1 MISMRKLKEKRSF
14 TVREAA
20 LYAGISYGIMRY
32 WITSGFIPYEELPG
46 SCKGDK
52 RFILIRKFD
61 LDNFLEN
68 RRQKA
73 SQ

>member
-1 MISMRKLKEKRSF
+1 MISMRELKEKHSF

-20 LYAGISYGIMRY
+20 LYAGVSYGIMRY
-32 WITSGFIPYEELPG
+32 WITSGFIPCEALPG

-52 RFILIRKFD
+52 RFILIRKFE
-61 LDNFLEN
+61 LDNFLES

-73 SQ
+73 SR